1 MLTEVLKERD
11 AQIDMKNA
19 KRDWQKERDA
29 KLFAQQE
36 KVRIHVENYKRYSC
50 LTFMLLV
57 SILVIL

>member
-50 LTFMLLV
+50 LAFILLV